1 MSICDSTRVCVG
13 QQARRLDAAAE
24 APRWLL
30 AEVLW
35 RSGRE
40 EEAAQEL
47 EEIAQLLFETR
58 DEIERGRA
66 RMSGILRKDDVEEIL
81 AGLPKRRRE
90 AINNRRRRFASAGRL
105 VA

>member
-1 MSICDSTRVCVG
+1 MDMG
-13 QQARRLDAAAE
+13 PQAKRLDAAAE

-47 EEIAQLLFETR
+47 EELAELLFETR
-58 DEIERGRA
+58 DEIDRGRA

-90 AINNRRRRFASAGRL
+90 AIENQRRRFASALRL
-105 VA
+105 AG

>member
-1 MSICDSTRVCVG
+1 VG
-13 QQARRLDAAAE
+13 QQARRLDAVAE

-81 AGLPKRRRE
+81 AGLPKRRRD